1 MKRRLSPW
9 WLVVIVP
16 AVLYAAVLVYYVWS
30 MGGMH
35 RVR

>member
-1 MKRRLSPW
+1 MKRLSLW

-16 AVLYAAVLVYYVWS
+16 ALVYAALLVFYIVQ
-30 MGGMH
+30 MGAMH

>member
-1 MKRRLSPW
+1 MRRVSLW

-16 AVLYAAVLVYYVWS
+16 AVCYAAILVGYVCS